1 MLNVINLFE
10 AIWGLNHLDFTGYN
24 KINPDF
30 ASLGAFLA
38 LSQAFE
44 GLLETPNQ
52 YFKVFTLSAT
62 CYLLIQSNLRLK
74 QPR

>member
-10 AIWGLNHLDFTGYN
+10 AIWGLNHLDFTDYN

-30 ASLGAFLA
+30 ANLGAFLA

-52 YFKVFTLSAT
+52 YF
-62 CYLLIQSNLRLK
+62 
-74 QPR
+74 

>member
-30 ASLGAFLA
+30 ANLEAFLA
-38 LSQAFE
+38 LLQAFKR
-44 GLLETPNQ
+44 LLETPNQ
-52 YFKVFTLSAT
+52 YS
-62 CYLLIQSNLRLK
+62 
-74 QPR
+74 